1 MRLRGSLKQFKSVE
15 TTSKNEKC
23 VKRAL
28 PSQVLEIRLEFSI
41 FPKTHKVANHGF
53 FFAFR
58 RIGFWR

>member
-28 PSQVLEIRLEFSI
+28 PSQVLERGRIFDFSQN
-41 FPKTHKVANHGF
+41 TQSG
-53 FFAFR
+53 
-58 RIGFWR
+58 